1 MAEVIQGYA
10 ELERAL
16 RELTTVAPK
25 TAREGL
31 FMCANHC
38 KDVAV
43 EYAPRSPT
51 VANRSTS
58 LKRKKRT
65 RRYHEPGSLE
75 KSIEAE
81 ANETQGS
88 VFVAANAFCVSA
100 KGYNYAP
107 KIHDEQGISWHNLGP
122 GSIAKNR
129 GGRVGGKF
137 ILRAIQDSA
146 DWCTRAIVGRLE
158 HHLGRAWR

>member
-1 MAEVIQGYA
+1 MAEVINGYA
-10 ELERAL
+10 DLERAL
-16 RELTTVAPK
+16 RELTNVAPR

-31 FMCANHC
+31 FQCANHC

-81 ANETQGS
+81 WDDKHAA
-88 VFVAANAFCVSA
+88 VFVAANAYCVSA
-100 KGYNYAP
+100 KGYNYAA
-107 KIHDEQGISWHNLGP
+107 KIHDEQGVTWHNLGP

-129 GGRVGGKF
+129 SGRVGGKF
-137 ILRAIQDSA
+137 ILRAIQDNA

-158 HHLGRAWR
+158 HHLGRSWR